1 MLLGLAEDLGE
12 AFARTRRGRGRGRGR
27 GEGRGEGR
35 GRGRGRAQCAKA
47 PYRGIVSPAEVRD
60 SISSFFRDSISY

>member
-12 AFARTRRGRGRGRGR
+12 AFARTRRNRGKGRGR
-27 GEGRGEGR
+27 GRGEGR